1 MRHKNHFFL
10 PALTLGLLLTGSS
23 LRAAPP
29 ELTYVDLVQRLT
41 DLQYLATVP
50 PAGDQCAQWSSYD
63 RASRYDAATG
73 KYAGWDANGDGDGII
88 RKEGDKLVF
97 AEMQGPGCIWRIWS
111 AAPKEG
117 HVRIYL
123 DGATEPTVDL
133 PFIGYFDGKNEPFTR
148 SALVHTVAMGWNNY
162 TPIPYQKSCK
172 VVADAGWGAYYQFN
186 YETFPAGTRVPTF
199 KRELLPAQSAALDRA
214 NQILTRCDFA
224 ADCKYAGQK
233 VKTQS
238 VTVSPGKTVSV
249 AKLKG
254 PSAIT
259 GLRVK
264 LDVPAAPA
272 DRDALRE
279 LAFQIKWDREKEPSV
294 WSPLGDFFGIAG
306 ASNYRSLPLG
316 HTGDGWWYCNWYMP
330 FGKEAQL
337 ELTNDGQT
345 PRTVTFEIT
354 TAPLSEPADRLT
366 RFHAKWHRD
375 AFLPQEQERAI
386 DWPIVKTE
394 GAGRFAGVTLHVWN
408 PRGGWWGEGDEK
420 FFVDGEKFPSTIG
433 TGSEDY
439 FGYAWCCPQLFQNAY
454 HNQPHNDGNNRGHI
468 TVNRWHIADN
478 VPFHKSFEGCIEKY
492 YPNSRPTL
500 YAATAYWYLAPGG
513 NDPYRPVPLS
523 ERVGY
528 WGPVETYRVKGA
540 IEGEKLKVLSKTAGN
555 LEEQEMSGFG
565 GGWSGEAHLWW
576 TGAKP
581 GDKLELA
588 LPVQK
593 AGNYE
598 LGVQFTKAPDYGI
611 VQVYLDGQKLGGP
624 LDTFRPA
631 VRLNDMVRLGPR
643 DLTAGDHKLTIEITG
658 ANAKAIKSYLVGLDY
673 VKLIPAKRGNSP

>member
-1 MRHKNHFFL
+1 MRYKNHSL
-10 PALTLGLLLTGSS
+10 LSALTVGLILVCGP
-23 LRAAPP
+23 LRAAQQ
-29 ELTYVDLVQRLT
+29 ELTYVDLVKRLT

-50 PAGDQCAQWSSYD
+50 AQDEQCAQWSSYD
-63 RASRYDAATG
+63 RASRYDTTTG
-73 KYAGWDANGDGDGII
+73 KYVGWDANGDGDGII
-88 RKEGDKLVF
+88 RKEGDKLVM

-123 DGATEPTVDL
+123 DGTSEPVVDL
-133 PFIGYFDGKNEPFTR
+133 PFVGYFNGKNDPFTR

-186 YETFPAGTRVPTF
+186 YETFPPGTKVPTF
-199 KRELLPAQSAALDRA
+199 SRELTPAQSAALDRA
-214 NQILTRCDFA
+214 NEVLTRCDFA
-224 ADCKYAGQK
+224 ADCQYPDQK

-238 VTVSPGKTVSV
+238 VTVRPGKTVTIE
-249 AKLKG
+249 KFKG
-254 PSAIT
+254 PCAIT
-259 GLRVK
+259 GIRVK

-272 DRDALRE
+272 DLEVLRE
-279 LAFQIKWDREKEPSV
+279 LALQIKWDREMEPSV

-306 ASNYRSLPLG
+306 ANNYRSLPLG

-330 FGKEAQL
+330 FSKEAQV
-337 ELTNDGQT
+337 ELMNDGQT
-345 PRTVTFEIT
+345 PRKVTFEVT
-354 TAPLSEPADRLT
+354 TAPLSEPMERLA

-375 AFLPQEQERAI
+375 VFLPQEKERWI

-394 GAGRFAGVTLHVWN
+394 GAGRFAGVMLHIWN

-454 HNQPHNDGNNRGHI
+454 HNQPHNDGNNRGHVC
-468 TVNRWHIADN
+468 VNRWHIADN

-523 ERVGY
+523 ERAGY
-528 WGPVETYRVKGA
+528 WTPVETLKVKGA
-540 IEGEKLKVLSKTAGN
+540 IEGEKLKILGKTGGKT
-555 LEEQEMSGFG
+555 EEQDLTGFPG
-565 GGWSGEAHLWW
+565 QWSNDAHLWW
-576 TGAKP
+576 TEAKP
-581 GDKLELA
+581 GDKLDLA
-588 LPVQK
+588 VSVKNTGKHKLSMQ
-593 AGNYE
+593 
-598 LGVQFTKAPDYGI
+598 LTKAPDYGI
-611 VQVYLDGQKLGGP
+611 VQLHLDGQKLGGP
-624 LDTFRPA
+624 IDLYRNE
-631 VRLNDMVRLGPR
+631 VRATGLLPMGEHN
-643 DLTAGDHKLTIEITG
+643 LTVGEHKLTVEITG
-658 ANAKAIKSYLVGLDY
+658 ANDQAIKSYMFGLDY
-673 VKLIPAKRGNSP
+673 LKLELVP